1 MRHRSTPLLSVLLL
15 AFSLPGCKDEGS
27 DKQTIDTGPWD
38 DDGDGV
44 IAREDCDDSYPEIGA
59 ATTWWADEDGDG
71 HGDPAVSQEACNQP
85 SSYVDNDED
94 CDDTT
99 EFVSPIAKERCD
111 GQDND
116 CDTEV
121 DEDDS
126 IDAVTWYPDADNDE
140 FGDGSEPTP
149 KCDQPRGYVEDA
161 TDCDDTNGEINPLA
175 CEVCG
180 DDIDNDCDGV
190 EVCDSLADA
199 GLILRGE
206 VEGDRAGTQ
215 ARNAGDMNGDGFSDL
230 AIAAPAAEGGAGKIY
245 IVAGPASGELSLADA
260 TATVTGDAGSE
271 AGTGLAAI
279 GDIDGDDYAEILVG
293 APEGNHAFVWGGP
306 DWSVTATFTGETE
319 AEEAGKGIARLGD
332 FNDDGEADFV
342 IGSPASDEGSD
353 DGGAVYVVFGP
364 VTGSFDL
371 YEADSVWY
379 GDAEGQRAG
388 DALTGAG
395 DMDGDGYEDFIFG
408 ADGLGSS
415 AATVGAVYVVYGP
428 QVGLFGTDDVDVK
441 WFGEAEGEAAAYP
454 AGIGDVSGD
463 GRDDVAIAVPG
474 AQLEE
479 DEPKSGAIF
488 IWYGA
493 GYTVID
499 NVNRGD
505 ASLVGEA
512 DLDFLFLPVNGTD
525 GGYGDQ
531 NADGYDELFV
541 SAIANDYA
549 ATDAGASYLLYGPL
563 SGELSLCDCDVHYYG
578 EEAGDGSGTSTTG
591 AGDFNDDGTPDLM
604 TSAPGHDG
612 DKGSTYVI
620 FGGGWT
626 Q

>member
-1 MRHRSTPLLSVLLL
+1 MRHRSTPLLLLL
-15 AFSLPGCKDEGS
+15 ATFGLAACKDGS
-27 DKQTIDTGPWD
+27 DKQQIDTGPWD

-44 IAREDCDDSYPEIGA
+44 VAREDCDDSYPEIGGP
-59 ATTWWADEDGDG
+59 TTWYADEDGDG
-71 HGDPAVSQEACNQP
+71 HGDASNSQESCNQP
-85 SSYVDNDED
+85 SGYVDNAED
-94 CDDTT
+94 CDDST

-126 IDAVTWYPDADNDE
+126 IDAVVWYPDADNDE
-140 FGDGSEPTP
+140 YGDPEQPTP
-149 KCDQPRGYVEDA
+149 KCDQPRGYVEDSS
-161 TDCDDTNGEINPLA
+161 DCDDTSAEINPLA

-190 EVCDSLADA
+190 EVCDGLGQAD
-199 GLILRGE
+199 LILRGE
-206 VEGDRAGTQ
+206 APGDAAGTQ
-215 ARNAGDMNGDGFSDL
+215 ARNAGDMNGDGFSDI
-230 AIAAPAAEGGAGKIY
+230 AVAAPGAASDAGTIY
-245 IVAGPASGELSLADA
+245 VVTGPLTGELSLAFA
-260 TATVTGDAGSE
+260 WASVTGDAGSS
-271 AGTGLAAI
+271 AGKGLAAL
-279 GDIDGDDYAEILVG
+279 GDVDGDGYSEIMVG
-293 APEGNHAFVWGGP
+293 APGGNHAWVWGGP
-306 DWSVTATFTGETE
+306 DQSVSATFTGETE
-319 AEEAGKGIARLGD
+319 GEEAGKGVARLGD
-332 FNDDGEADFV
+332 FDGDGEHDFV
-342 IGSPASDEGSD
+342 VGSPASDEGSE
-353 DGGAVYVVFGP
+353 DGGAVYVVYGP
-364 VTGSFDL
+364 VSGTFDL
-371 YEADSVWY
+371 YESDAVWY

-415 AATVGAVYVVYGP
+415 SATVGAVYVVFGP

-441 WFGEAEGEAAAYP
+441 WFGEAVGEAAAYP

-463 GRDDVAIAVPG
+463 GLDDVAIAVPG
-474 AQLEE
+474 AE
-479 DEPKSGAIF
+479 DDDHPKSGAVY

-505 ASLVGEA
+505 ASLWGEE

-531 NADGYDELFV
+531 NADGYGEFLV
-541 SAIANDYA
+541 SALASDYS

-563 SGELSLCDCDVHYYG
+563 SGELSLCDSDVHFYG
-578 EEAGDGSGTSTTG
+578 EAANDASGTSSTG
-591 AGDFNDDGTPDLM
+591 AGDFNDDGVPDLL
-604 TSAPGHDG
+604 TGAPGNEG
-612 DKGSTYVI
+612 GAGAAYVI
-620 FGGGWT
+620 FGAGWVE
-626 Q
+626 